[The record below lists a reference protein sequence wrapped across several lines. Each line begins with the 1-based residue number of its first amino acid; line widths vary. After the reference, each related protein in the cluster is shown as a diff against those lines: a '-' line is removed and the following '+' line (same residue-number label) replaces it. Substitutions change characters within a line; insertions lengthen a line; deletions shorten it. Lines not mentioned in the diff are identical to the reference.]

1 MKLHELMDICNSLAT
16 ENPKSGDY
24 EVRIVTAGE
33 YMDGY
38 WYGGTP
44 SVAITSVEAG
54 FDWDYEVILLMPD
67 KALIRK
73 GKK

>member
-1 MKLHELMDICNSLAT
+1 MKLRELTEICNRLAS
-16 ENPKSGDY
+16 EKPCRNDY

-33 YMDGY
+33 YVDGY
-38 WYGGTP
+38 WYGRTP
-44 SVAITSVEAG
+44 SVGITSAEDG
-54 FDWDYEVILLMPD
+54 FDWDNEVILLMPD

>member
-1 MKLHELMDICNSLAT
+1 MKLFELADLCNRLAE
-16 ENPKSGDY
+16 ENPKRKDY

-38 WYGGTP
+38 WYGRTP
-44 SVAITSVEAG
+44 SVAITSAEDG
-54 FDWDYEVILLMPD
+54 FDWDNEVILLMPD

>member
-1 MKLHELMDICNSLAT
+1 MKLRELTEICNSLAT

-24 EVRIVTAGE
+24 EVRIVTDGE
-33 YMDGY
+33 YMAGY
-38 WYGGTP
+38 WYGRTP
-44 SVAITSVEAG
+44 SVAITSVEDG
-54 FDWDYEVILLMPD
+54 FDWDDEVILLMPD